1 MLHNNQRR
9 AVARGET
16 GVPGSD
22 VARIDYGVL
31 GTLVGYSVRRAQLR
45 VYEDFIAS
53 LEPWSITPARFAA
66 LVIIDANPDLKLT
79 QLANIL
85 DVARSGAVS
94 LVDALEEPGYVARHP
109 SPTDGRAF
117 GLRIT
122 TRGSKALAKITAAVE
137 AHDRRVTAALSAK
150 ERAQLKALLDRMGTG

>member
-1 MLHNNQRR
+1 MKTHEG
-9 AVARGET
+9 APDDPGPDVRGF
-16 GVPGSD
+16 
-22 VARIDYGVL
+22 DYGVL
-31 GTLVGYSVRRAQLR
+31 GTLVGYSVRRAQLK
-45 VYEDFIAS
+45 VYEDFIES

-66 LVIIDANPDLKLT
+66 LVIIEANPDLKLT
-79 QLANIL
+79 QLASIL

-122 TRGSKALAKITAAVE
+122 SRGRRALAKITVAVE
-137 AHDRRVTAALSAK
+137 AHDRRVTAALSDA
-150 ERAQLKALLDRMGTG
+150 ERAQLKALLDRMTTD